1 MGDSLRKLPE
11 RIKDFCN
18 LSKGNVGGA
27 IEAVASEVV
36 PFLGAVRPVIEETD
50 KIRLSHLLV
59 GLKHGNDF
67 DFQIEKLYD
76 YIDKPEKASY
86 VVSMFRESLMSSSH
100 IVNTI
105 MGIQLSKM
113 IGGDSDITQ
122 EDLIIYDALISFND
136 FDAKNYKLIYELT
149 QNDPFRT
156 DDGICINDASLRQ
169 LPNYDGLMVTVS
181 KSEKVGLFTYLPAA
195 TYDEGEMKAMATGS
209 FYLINKFSKIFYDM
223 ISEAFTICE

>member
-11 RIKDFCN
+11 KIKDFYN

-27 IEAVASEVV
+27 IETVASEVI
-36 PFLGAVRPVIEETD
+36 PFVGAVRPLIEETD

-67 DFQIEKLYD
+67 DSQFEKLYD
-76 YIDKPEKASY
+76 YINKPEKANY
-86 VVSMFRESLMSSSH
+86 VVSMFREALMSSSH

-113 IGGDSDITQ
+113 IGGASDITQ

-136 FDAKNYKLIYELT
+136 FDIKNYKFIYELT
-149 QNDPFRT
+149 QNDPFKT
-156 DDGICINDASLRQ
+156 DEGICINDTPLYQS
-169 LPNYDGLMVTVS
+169 PNCDGFMVTIS
-181 KSEKVGLFTYLPAA
+181 KSEKVGLFTYLPIVS
-195 TYDEGEMKAMATGS
+195 YDDGGMKAMATGS
-209 FYLINKFSKIFYDM
+209 FHKINKFSKIFYDM
-223 ISEAFTICE
+223 ICEALTICE